1 LSAQARAP
9 RREPFE
15 ICGSIAL
22 KWTPARILYSI
33 SRIGGRRS
41 ETELT
46 EERMNG
52 MMKRLSGLLCAAGL
66 FATAA
71 ARADIPPPDV
81 CKTENAVCHNAGE
94 SYDKDGV
101 CTVAT
106 CSKGSASGQVTTYD
120 CLKCE
125 SGTAGV
131 AGAAGASTVPITDGS
146 TDDGGCTVRAL
157 GTEKGVA
164 SLMLGLGLL
173 VLGISR
179 RHR

>member
-1 LSAQARAP
+1 
-9 RREPFE
+9 
-15 ICGSIAL
+15 
-22 KWTPARILYSI
+22 
-33 SRIGGRRS
+33 
-41 ETELT
+41 
-46 EERMNG
+46 MNG

-71 ARADIPPPDV
+71 ARADVPPPDV
-81 CKTENAVCHNAGE
+81 CQTEKAVCHNAGE

-101 CTVAT
+101 CTAAT

-120 CLKCE
+120 CFKCE
-125 SGTAGV
+125 SGAAAV
-131 AGAAGASTVPITDGS
+131 AGAATVTKTDGN
-146 TDDGGCTVRAL
+146 DGGCSVRAL

-173 VLGISR
+173 ALGISR